1 MSTAPTYRS
10 DLAGTFGPRERELAR
25 QLIRLAADAE
35 ALLATPFGVG
45 EADDNALEAS
55 GETLAAIA
63 LMVLDAMR
71 SFDRGD
77 PRVAELCEL
86 AVRAADLEV
95 DLREQAVLRC
105 KRALA
110 GVETGLG
117 RLRCMSTTA
126 ELVDNVCQEIVRSCG
141 FTRAMLSRVESKT
154 WMPWITYFGHREV
167 RPEDADWMANT
178 RIPLSA
184 MTLERELL
192 DERRAACVG
201 NASEDPRADTSFVEA
216 TRAMSYVAAPV
227 IPAGRVVGFLHADY
241 YPTGRVV
248 DRVDRDIL
256 WAFAEGFGHIYERT
270 VLRERLNSQRD
281 HVRETLRA
289 AETIMD
295 KLARGELE
303 LARNEAERSMA
314 SSATALTVAGE
325 RSAIDELLT
334 PREREVLSLIVVGQ
348 SNSAIAARLVI
359 SEGTV
364 KSHVKQILRKIG
376 AVNRSEAIARYL
388 GMVGTS

>member
-1 MSTAPTYRS
+1 
-10 DLAGTFGPRERELAR
+10 
-25 QLIRLAADAE
+25 
-35 ALLATPFGVG
+35 
-45 EADDNALEAS
+45 
-55 GETLAAIA
+55 
-63 LMVLDAMR
+63 
-71 SFDRGD
+71 
-77 PRVAELCEL
+77 
-86 AVRAADLEV
+86 
-95 DLREQAVLRC
+95 
-105 KRALA
+105 
-110 GVETGLG
+110 
-117 RLRCMSTTA
+117 
-126 ELVDNVCQEIVRSCG
+126 
-141 FTRAMLSRVESKT
+141 
-154 WMPWITYFGHREV
+154 
-167 RPEDADWMANT
+167 
-178 RIPLSA
+178 
-184 MTLERELL
+184 
-192 DERRAACVG
+192 
-201 NASEDPRADTSFVEA
+201 
-216 TRAMSYVAAPV
+216 
-227 IPAGRVVGFLHADY
+227 VVGFLHADY

-388 GMVGTS
+388 GMVGNN

>member
-1 MSTAPTYRS
+1 VSNGHPHRTDPQ
-10 DLAGTFGPRERELAR
+10 GTFAPRERELAR
-25 QLIRLAADAE
+25 QLARLEADAQ
-35 ALLATPFGVG
+35 AVLGTRFGTG
-45 EADDNALEAS
+45 EAEDRGLESS

-63 LMVLDAMR
+63 LLTLESLR
-71 SFDRGD
+71 SLETGD
-77 PRVAELCEL
+77 PRVAELCDL

-95 DLREQAVLRC
+95 DLRDSAVQRR

-110 GVETGLG
+110 GVEAGLG
-117 RLRCMSTTA
+117 RLRCMSTSA
-126 ELVDNVCQEIVRSCG
+126 ELVDNVCQQIVGSCG
-141 FTRAMLSRVESKT
+141 FTRAMLSRVDGNT
-154 WMPWITYFGHREV
+154 WMPWITHFGHREV
-167 RPEDADWMANT
+167 RPSDAEWMANT
-178 RIPLSA
+178 RIPLRS

-192 DERRAACVG
+192 ETQHAAYVV
-201 NASEDPRADTSFVEA
+201 NASEDPRADTPFVAA
-216 TRAMSYVAAPV
+216 TRATSYVAAPV
-227 IPAGRVVGFLHADY
+227 IPAGRVIGFLHADY
-241 YPTGRVV
+241 YPSDRTV

-256 WAFAEGFGHIYERT
+256 WAFAEGFGRIYERT
-270 VLRERLNSQRD
+270 VLLERLNAQRD
-281 HVRETLRA
+281 HVRDTLRT

-303 LARNEAERSMA
+303 LARHEDERSMV
-314 SSATALTVAGE
+314 SSATTLALAGE
-325 RSAIDELLT
+325 RSSMDELLT

-388 GMVGTS
+388 GMVGTN

>member
-1 MSTAPTYRS
+1 
-10 DLAGTFGPRERELAR
+10 
-25 QLIRLAADAE
+25 
-35 ALLATPFGVG
+35 
-45 EADDNALEAS
+45 
-55 GETLAAIA
+55 
-63 LMVLDAMR
+63 
-71 SFDRGD
+71 
-77 PRVAELCEL
+77 
-86 AVRAADLEV
+86 
-95 DLREQAVLRC
+95 
-105 KRALA
+105 
-110 GVETGLG
+110 
-117 RLRCMSTTA
+117 
-126 ELVDNVCQEIVRSCG
+126 
-141 FTRAMLSRVESKT
+141 
-154 WMPWITYFGHREV
+154 
-167 RPEDADWMANT
+167 
-178 RIPLSA
+178 
-184 MTLERELL
+184 
-192 DERRAACVG
+192 
-201 NASEDPRADTSFVEA
+201 
-216 TRAMSYVAAPV
+216 MSYVAAPV